1 MAHGPLVK
9 YDFESYF
16 DNVIRYPVTLGD
28 ITFNHLFFADDFV
41 LISESAEGLQ
51 NCMDWKLHKLRKNK
65 IMVCSTGKPKI
76 CYGFY
81 YNNSIV
87 EITDRYK
94 YLGIMILLLEPE
106 KLTLP

>member
-16 DNVIRYPVTLGD
+16 DNVISYPVTLGD

-51 NCMDWKLHKLRKNK
+51 NCMDWKLHVNLEKTKLWFVLLGNLRSV
-65 IMVCSTGKPKI
+65 MVFI
-76 CYGFY
+76 
-81 YNNSIV
+81 
-87 EITDRYK
+87 IT
-94 YLGIMILLLEPE
+94 ILL
-106 KLTLP
+106 